1 MYSQEYIAL
10 FAQLILMDLGLQP
23 SYAEISGIT
32 ADKIQIRQEPSHD
45 SQTSSPFCFPGF
57 RAGCHAGTGD
67 PY

>member
-32 ADKIQIRQEPSHD
+32 ADKIQIRQELGHD
-45 SQTSSPFCFPGF
+45 SQTSSTFCFPGF
-57 RAGCHAGTGD
+57 GARCSAGAGD
-67 PY
+67 PN